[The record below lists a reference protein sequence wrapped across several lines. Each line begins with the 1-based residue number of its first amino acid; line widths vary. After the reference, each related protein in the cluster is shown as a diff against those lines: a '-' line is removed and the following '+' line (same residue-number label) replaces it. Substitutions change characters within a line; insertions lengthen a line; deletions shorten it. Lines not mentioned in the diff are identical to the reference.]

1 VIGLRGRG
9 FSTRQIADAIGIGE
23 NTVTALE
30 VSAGR
35 SRRASAAGEVVGRAA
50 LLPSVLLDRLGPHAA
65 RRGITV
71 LELLRR
77 ILKAVIDGKL
87 VDAVLD
93 DADEVATYL
102 EGEAA

>member
-1 VIGLRGRG
+1 L
-9 FSTRQIADAIGIGE
+9 STRHIAEAIGIGE

-35 SRRASAAGEVVGRAA
+35 SKRAAAAGEVVGRAV
-50 LLPSVLLDRLGPHAA
+50 LLPSALLDRLGPHAA
-65 RRGITV
+65 RRGITT

-93 DADEVATYL
+93 DADDVAAYL